1 MATFSAYIGRNRKY
15 QTLALLQLKREI
27 LGSNAV
33 KQARTLTDK
42 QLKMVLAHCATRR
55 HAARDRCIIMFS
67 FLAGLRAK
75 ELAAITVANVCDDR
89 GEVRDEFVLAANQ
102 TKGRKARRVYI
113 SSRLKRELESYLKSV
128 RLLRP
133 RCAALFQ
140 SQKGAAFSAN
150 TMCQLFLNIYS
161 ACGIDGASSHSG
173 RRTFITTL
181 AGKGVSVRVLA
192 ELAGHSSIAVTQRY
206 IDVNEAQLKAAV
218 ELA

>member
-1 MATFSAYIGRNRKY
+1 MAIFLAHIGRNRKY

-27 LGSNAV
+27 LGSNTV

-75 ELAAITVANVCDDR
+75 ELSALTVANVKDDR
-89 GEVRDEFVLAANQ
+89 GERRDEFLLAANQ
-102 TKGRKARRVYI
+102 TKGRKARLVYI
-113 SSRLKRELESYLKSV
+113 SSRLKKELETYLKSV
-128 RLLRP
+128 QLRP
-133 RCAALFQ
+133 ICPALFQ

-173 RRTFITTL
+173 RRTFITKL

-206 IDVNEAQLKAAV
+206 IDVNEGQMKAAV

>member
-1 MATFSAYIGRNRKY
+1 LAYIGRNSKY

-27 LGSNAV
+27 LGSNTV

-75 ELAAITVANVCDDR
+75 ELAALTVDNVKDEK
-89 GEVRDEFVLAANQ
+89 GEIQDEFLLAANQ

-128 RLLRP
+128 QLRP
-133 RCAALFQ
+133 ICPALFQ
-140 SQKGAAFSAN
+140 SQKGAAFSSN
-150 TMCQLFLNIYS
+150 TMCQLFLNIYA
-161 ACGIDGASSHSG
+161 ACLIDGASSHSG

-206 IDVNEAQLKAAV
+206 IDVNEAQMKAAV